1 MSTTATITDVGARP
15 ISGRIVTQRIGPA
28 SSSARGLHRSAMWS
42 HEWLGKWMPGASFLV
57 QAVRLAVAIGV
68 ALLVLAGSAW
78 LLRIRE
84 FNQGVALVTRRLR
97 RPAR

>member
-1 MSTTATITDVGARP
+1 
-15 ISGRIVTQRIGPA
+15 
-28 SSSARGLHRSAMWS
+28 
-42 HEWLGKWMPGASFLV
+42 MPEAGFIV
-57 QAVRLAVAIGV
+57 QAMRLAVAIGF
-68 ALLVLAGSAW
+68 ALLVLAASAW

>member
-1 MSTTATITDVGARP
+1 MAMGA
-15 ISGRIVTQRIGPA
+15 A
-28 SSSARGLHRSAMWS
+28 AMWS
-42 HEWLGKWMPGASFLV
+42 HEWLGRWMPGASFLV
-57 QAVRLAVAIGV
+57 QAVRLAVAIGF

-97 RPAR
+97 RSAR

>member
-1 MSTTATITDVGARP
+1 MVGLGVLWGIAVGSSREKSGLVLEVAGPKVEVVRP
-15 ISGRIVTQRIGPA
+15 S
-28 SSSARGLHRSAMWS
+28 
-42 HEWLGKWMPGASFLV
+42 PGASFLV

-84 FNQGVALVTRRLR
+84 FDQGVALVTRRLR